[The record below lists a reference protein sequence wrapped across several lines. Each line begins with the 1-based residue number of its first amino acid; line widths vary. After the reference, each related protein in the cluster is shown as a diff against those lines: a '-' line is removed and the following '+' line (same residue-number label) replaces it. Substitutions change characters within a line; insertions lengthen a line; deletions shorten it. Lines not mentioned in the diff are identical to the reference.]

1 VTAPRGRGLAELVCA
16 ALLLLAWCAAPA
28 GAGTT
33 AGPEGASAASDAGTA
48 GAAGTDPGSAAAAG
62 FQDPAPSEAGSAP
75 AAGVVPTRVS
85 IPALGVDSGLEH
97 LGLQDDGR
105 IRPPADWQSAG
116 WYDRGVVPGATGP
129 AVIAGHVDS
138 PTGPAVFW
146 DLADLAPGD
155 QVVVTLSDGST
166 RTFAVDRAL
175 HAAKADFPTSEVY
188 RSTPTPQLRLI
199 TCAGDWDPATGHYE
213 DNLVVF
219 ASQVA

>member
-1 VTAPRGRGLAELVCA
+1 MTGARRRARAEVLCA
-16 ALLLLAWCAAPA
+16 SLLLLAGCAAPA
-28 GAGTT
+28 G
-33 AGPEGASAASDAGTA
+33 GPA
-48 GAAGTDPGSAAAAG
+48 GAPATPGPAPATQAVAPGSAAAPG
-62 FQDPAPSEAGSAP
+62 FQDPAPSATGSAP

-85 IPALGVDSGLEH
+85 VPVLGVDSGLEH

-105 IRPPADWQSAG
+105 IRPPSDWQSAG

-155 QVVVTLSDGST
+155 EIVVTLSDGST